1 MTKWA
6 PSITHRLLS
15 FSRSWVTL
23 RHSTVAYFSSFFCA
37 WSCLEIGMMSLNT
50 KWSIFRCWV
59 TDSQPWSR
67 VGQRQE
73 LLFWRR
79 VTHSL
84 FGGPSSHL
92 CFLQSGNLCVEDQ
105 LNVQLVPSSW
115 PSLVPSL
122 LGHYTSSIRFFS
134 GGRVEWGVVE
144 CSTLPF
150 PCLLEGHG
158 HYDLPSEH
166 LNWRRCQTSC
176 R

>member
-1 MTKWA
+1 MQIFLGVTDCFGTFICPPFRQLIHIALCMGWFVPINMTKWA
-6 PSITHRLLS
+6 PSITHILLS
-15 FSRSWVTL
+15 FSGCWVTL

-37 WSCLEIGMMSLNT
+37 WSCLKIGMMSLNT
-50 KWSIFRCWV
+50 KWSILRCWV

-92 CFLQSGNLCVEDQ
+92 CFLQSGNLCGEDQ

-115 PSLVPSL
+115 PSLVPSS
-122 LGHYTSSIRFFS
+122 LGHYTSSIRFFL
-134 GGRVEWGVVE
+134 GDE
-144 CSTLPF
+144 
-150 PCLLEGHG
+150 
-158 HYDLPSEH
+158 
-166 LNWRRCQTSC
+166 LNEK
-176 R
+176 